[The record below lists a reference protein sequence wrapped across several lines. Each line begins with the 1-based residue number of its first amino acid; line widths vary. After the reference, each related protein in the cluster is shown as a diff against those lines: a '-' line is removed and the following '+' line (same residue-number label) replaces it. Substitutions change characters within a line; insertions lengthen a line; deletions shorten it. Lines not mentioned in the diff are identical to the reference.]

1 MRIEYMKRK
10 YWLDPRDKP
19 ALLIA
24 LMRHLA
30 GNAHIAFEGD
40 RKDMDKMNFGAIQGV
55 VKNLKTPFKHEWDA
69 NGAAIVLPLNNHTI
83 NPILKEI
90 LPQGRIVHKIG
101 AIQIEKDGQIEFI
114 AGDNF
119 HRECVSVGEDVPE
132 RLLQDLFDS
141 GILRGYYSVKL
152 GTDSITKTI
161 RAKGRI

>member
-1 MRIEYMKRK
+1 MKRT

-24 LMRHLA
+24 LMRQLA

-40 RKDMDKMNFGAIQGV
+40 RKDMDNMNFSAIQSV
-55 VKNLKTPFKHEWDA
+55 VENLKTPFKHEWNA
-69 NGAAIVLPLNNHTI
+69 NGAAVVLPLNNHTI
-83 NPILKEI
+83 GPILKQI
-90 LPQGRIVHKIG
+90 LPEGRFVHEIE

-119 HRECVSVGEDVPE
+119 HRECVSVGPAVPE
-132 RLLQDLFDS
+132 RLLHDLLDS

-152 GTDSITKTI
+152 GTDSITKAI
-161 RAKGRI
+161 RAKGKI